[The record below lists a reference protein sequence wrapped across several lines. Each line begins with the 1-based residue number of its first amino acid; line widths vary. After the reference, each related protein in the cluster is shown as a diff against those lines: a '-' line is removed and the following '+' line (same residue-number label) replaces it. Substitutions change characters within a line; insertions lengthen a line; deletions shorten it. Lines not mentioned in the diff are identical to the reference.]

1 MIGVKLSFQKITL
14 NMTEQH
20 NKQTNFPSK
29 EVCKLLN
36 FIQEHPSE
44 ETEALTAI
52 VLKMG
57 LNSLAKKPKRD
68 APKENILKFTQ
79 KEIDAMS
86 EPVKIL
92 LIYSGYEIRYR
103 TIKNTYQVR
112 FRRDG
117 YNIELCA
124 RDLATLKVRFLTAI
138 EKAVPVKK
146 LTTPLLKDYIT
157 EWLAI
162 KKTTVKE
169 STLNGYINLIQ
180 AHIIPAFGDKRL
192 EEITRADVQNYLT
205 QLVNQEK
212 YRTAEKLKIQLNAIF
227 EVAVADYN
235 FKSPMT
241 KVELAKYETKKGS
254 SLSLAEEKFVVDYCI
269 LHRDNPAYQAILILL
284 YTGMRIGELVS
295 AFLHENYIECETE
308 KVRKGKAKEFRK
320 IPISPMLRKVMQ
332 YIDFEAAKSSKKDY
346 IYRCFQKILPDRH
359 THELR
364 YTFITRAKEC
374 GCNLE
379 LVMLWDGHKFDKD
392 VVTSAVD
399 RGYTTYSD
407 GYYFREIEKINY
419 EL

>member
-1 MIGVKLSFQKITL
+1 MEQQTGNLQLNQISKLLSFL
-14 NMTEQH
+14 
-20 NKQTNFPSK
+20 
-29 EVCKLLN
+29 
-36 FIQEHPSE
+36 QEHPSQE
-44 ETEALTAI
+44 SDDLAAI

-57 LNSLAKKPKRD
+57 LDCVAKKPK
-68 APKENILKFTQ
+68 KQTQKHVLKFTN
-79 KEIDAMS
+79 KEIETMS

-103 TIKNTYQVR
+103 IIKNTYQVR

-124 RDLATLKVRFLTAI
+124 KDLNSLKIRFLTEI
-138 EKAVPVKK
+138 EKAVPKK
-146 LTTPLLKDYIT
+146 KSVTPLLKDYIN

-169 STLNGYINLIQ
+169 STLKGYTDLIN

-192 EEITRADVQNYLT
+192 EEITRADVQNYLSE
-205 QLVNQEK
+205 LVSQEK
-212 YRTAEKLKIQLNAIF
+212 YRTAEKLKVQLNAIF

-241 KVELAKYETKKGS
+241 KVEVTKYEVKKGN
-254 SLSLAEEKFVVDYCI
+254 SLSLSEEKTVVDYCI
-269 LHRDNPAYQAILILL
+269 LHKDEPVCSAILILL
-284 YTGMRIGELVS
+284 YSGMRVGELAS
-295 AFLHENYIECETE
+295 AILYENYIECETE
-308 KVRKGKAKEFRK
+308 KVRKGKTKEFRK
-320 IPISPMLRKVMQ
+320 IPISPMLRKVLP
-332 YIDFEAAKSSKKDY
+332 YIDFEAAKTVKRDY
-346 IYRCFQKILPDRH
+346 INRRFQKILHGRH

-392 VVTSAVD
+392 VKSSAVD

-407 GYYFREIEKINY
+407 DYYFKEIEKIDY

>member
-1 MIGVKLSFQKITL
+1 M
-14 NMTEQH
+14 
-20 NKQTNFPSK
+20 SK
-29 EVCKLLN
+29 ELCRLLT
-36 FIQEHPSE
+36 FVQEHPSE
-44 ETEALTAI
+44 ETDALTAI

-57 LNSLAKKPKRD
+57 LNSIAKKPKRD

-92 LIYSGYEIRYR
+92 LIYSGYEVRYR
-103 TIKNTYQVR
+103 MLKSTYQVR
-112 FRRDG
+112 FRRGG

-124 RDLATLKVRFLTAI
+124 RDLATLKARFLAAI
-138 EKAVPVKK
+138 EKATPAQKVV
-146 LTTPLLKDYIT
+146 TPLLKDYIQ

-162 KKTTVKE
+162 KQTTVKE
-169 STLNGYINLIQ
+169 TTLKGYMTLIQ

-192 EEITRADVQNYLT
+192 DEITRADIQTYLT
-205 QLVNQEK
+205 QLVNSEK

-235 FKSPMT
+235 FKSPM
-241 KVELAKYETKKGS
+241 KKIELAKYDTKKGR
-254 SLSLAEEKFVVDYCI
+254 SLSLDEEKIVVDYCI
-269 LHRDNPAYQAILILL
+269 AHKDNPAYHAVLILL
-284 YTGMRIGELVS
+284 YTGMRIGELAS
-295 AFLHENYIECETE
+295 ATLHDNYIECETE
-308 KVRKGKAKEFRK
+308 KIRKGKAKEFRK
-320 IPISPMLRKVMQ
+320 IPISPMLRRVMQ
-332 YIDFEAAKSSKKDY
+332 YIDFEAAKALKKDY
-346 IYRCFQKILPDRH
+346 IYRSFQRILPDRH

-379 LVMLWDGHKFDKD
+379 VVMLWDGHKFDKD

-407 GYYFREIEKINY
+407 SYYFREIEKINY

>member
-1 MIGVKLSFQKITL
+1 MIGQGVNTTQKDL
-14 NMTEQH
+14 N
-20 NKQTNFPSK
+20 K
-29 EVCKLLN
+29 VLN
-36 FIQEHPSE
+36 FIQHYPSGDSDE
-44 ETEALTAI
+44 CYSI

-57 LNSLAKKPKRD
+57 LDLAAKKKERALAK
-68 APKENILKFTQ
+68 KENILKFTN

-103 TIKNTYQVR
+103 TIKNTFQVR

-124 RDLATLKVRFLTAI
+124 KDLTTLRTRFLTVI
-138 EKAVPVKK
+138 EKAVPHKK
-146 LTTPLLKDYIT
+146 STAPLLKDYLN

-169 STLNGYINLIQ
+169 STLKSYIDLIN
-180 AHIIPAFGDKRL
+180 AHIVPAFGDKRL
-192 EEITRADVQNYLT
+192 DEITRADIQNYLSE
-205 QLVNQEK
+205 LVNKEK
-212 YRTAEKLKIQLNAIF
+212 YRTAEKLKVQLKAIF
-227 EVAVADYN
+227 DVAVADFN

-241 KVELAKYETKKGS
+241 KVEITKYEVKKGN
-254 SLSLAEEKFVVDYCI
+254 SLSLSEEKTVIDYCI
-269 LHRDNPAYQAILILL
+269 LHKDEPVCSAILILL
-284 YTGMRIGELVS
+284 YSGMRVGELAS
-295 AFLHENYIECETE
+295 AVLYDNYIVCETE
-308 KVRKGKAKEFRK
+308 KIRKGKAKEFRK
-320 IPISPMLRKVMQ
+320 IPISPMLKKVMQ
-332 YIDFEAAKSSKKDY
+332 YIDFEAAKTVKRDY
-346 IYRCFQKILPDRH
+346 VNRRFQKILQGRH

-379 LVMLWDGHKFDKD
+379 LVMLWDGHKFDKE

-407 GYYFREIEKINY
+407 DYYFKEIEKINY